1 MNNKRSL
8 YPSEELGNAVW
19 NLAVGRGAI
28 KERLYI
34 AYIDNL
40 SVLNVGKEMYFK
52 NYSTEIID
60 TFNEIISMIEKHK
73 HSVNIEDFPG
83 GIAQVFIDMLTTDE
97 AVEIAIKICDLST
110 MVDIE
115 FEAS

>member
-8 YPSEELGNAVW
+8 YPSEELSNAVW
-19 NLAVGRGAI
+19 NLAVGRGRI

-40 SVLNVGKEMYFK
+40 NVLNTGKEMYFK
-52 NYSTEIID
+52 NYSTETID
-60 TFNEIISMIEKHK
+60 SFNEIISMIEKHK
-73 HSVNIEDFPG
+73 HSVNVEDFPG

-97 AVEIAIKICDLST
+97 AVEIAMKICDLSVV
-110 MVDIE
+110 VDVE
-115 FEAS
+115 FGVS